1 MSGNF
6 ESYRDEFPVVAEK
19 AYLISASLGPI
30 SRRAERYLQEY
41 VQSWATKGAPDPVW
55 TEDIFPR
62 MASVKRTFGALVGAD
77 TDELA
82 ITVNVSL
89 ALSAIFSCIDFSERT
104 KVVLSELDF
113 PTDGH
118 VALAFRRR
126 GAEPVFLKS
135 PDGLTIPVEA
145 YADAI
150 DERTAA
156 VIINRVLY
164 RTSSLLDAKEVC
176 RLAREAGAFS
186 IVDDFHG
193 TGIIPV
199 DVHDMGCDFY
209 TTGVLKWMCGGPGLA
224 FLYARRDLLQTLEPL
239 VTGWFATRE
248 PFSFDLQHL
257 DYHDTARRFE
267 HGTPAAPVAF
277 IAQGGLDIITE
288 VGPANTR
295 ERQQDLIDYVIARAD
310 QAELPVRSPRDR
322 NARGGMVNI
331 GVGTEAEKVC
341 HALYE
346 RDVCT
351 DFRGDGIRVSPHFF
365 NNEQDVDRLF
375 DALREIL

>member
-19 AYLISASLGPI
+19 AYLMRAPLGPI